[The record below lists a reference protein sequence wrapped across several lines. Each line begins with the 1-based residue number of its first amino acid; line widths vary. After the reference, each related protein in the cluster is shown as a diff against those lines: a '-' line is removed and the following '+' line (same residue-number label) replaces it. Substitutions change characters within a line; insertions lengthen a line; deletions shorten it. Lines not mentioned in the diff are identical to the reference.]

1 MDTVITNLNVNEVI
15 DSQLPV
21 VIDFWAPWCG
31 PCRML
36 SPTMD
41 EIAAEY
47 NGKIIVAKCNVD
59 DCEDVAMKFGIRNIP
74 TLIFL
79 KDGQP
84 VSRTTGLVSKAE
96 IVDNINKLI

>member
-47 NGKIIVAKCNVD
+47 NGKIVVAKCNVD

-84 VSRTTGLVSKAE
+84 VARTTGLVSKAE

>member
-47 NGKIIVAKCNVD
+47 NGKIVVAKCNVD

-79 KDGQP
+79 KDGQS
-84 VSRTTGLVSKAE
+84 VARTTGLVSKAE